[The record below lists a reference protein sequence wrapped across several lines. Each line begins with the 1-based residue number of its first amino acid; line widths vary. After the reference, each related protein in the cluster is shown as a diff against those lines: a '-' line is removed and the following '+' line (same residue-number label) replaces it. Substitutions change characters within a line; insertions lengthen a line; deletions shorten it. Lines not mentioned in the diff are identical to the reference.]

1 MKRYT
6 TYLLLL
12 VSSLAFAQAD
22 LPFFLEGT
30 WKMENEDSYEHWDR
44 LNGQSL
50 KGVSYQLNNGQM
62 TVSEYMDIL
71 ATKKRKVVYAA
82 TVVKQNGGK
91 RVEFRLRKSGE
102 AYVFENLQHDF
113 PKRIAYQ
120 RLNDALVQ
128 VTLSGGDGKQSLS
141 YKLVKQAA
149 DTPAERDTTVANP
162 NYDPALAKQYGGD
175 DYGMKGFVL
184 VLLKTG
190 PNTSTDKAYIS
201 EQFRGHLDNIN
212 RLVAEEKLV
221 VAGPLGKNDHKYR
234 GIFILNNVGDLDAAR
249 QLLLTDSAIASGL
262 LEADVYN
269 WYGSAALTAYL
280 PFSDKI
286 WKLQP

>member
-22 LPFFLEGT
+22 LPLFLEGT
-30 WKMENEDSYEHWDR
+30 WKMENEDSYEHWDL
-44 LNGQSL
+44 LNGQAL
-50 KGVSYQLNNGQM
+50 KGVGYRLSDGQM
-62 TVSEYMDIL
+62 AVSEYMDIVV
-71 ATKKRKVVYAA
+71 TKKRKVVYAA

-91 RVEFRLRKSGE
+91 RVEFLLRKSGE
-102 AYVFENLQHDF
+102 AYVFENFQHDF

-120 RLNDALVQ
+120 QLNNALVQ
-128 VTLSGGDGKQSLS
+128 VTLSGDGEQSIG

-149 DTPAERDTTVANP
+149 ASPAEPDTTVANP

-190 PNTSTDKAYIS
+190 PNTSTDKAFIN
-201 EQFRGHLDNIN
+201 EQFRGHMENIH

-249 QLLLTDSAIASGL
+249 ELLLTDPAIASGL
-262 LEADVYN
+262 LEADVFN
-269 WYGSAALTAYL
+269 WYGSAALPAYL